1 VGRLRTIAIGVAAAG
16 LLALPASAPAR
27 TITGTGKRDVIHGG
41 KGADRLSG
49 GRGAD
54 RLYGGAGNDR
64 LNGGPG
70 DDRLNGGAGKDTL
83 RCGSGSDTAVIDS
96 RDLIATDCERVL
108 SARTGKRLIK
118 MGQVPNS
125 IPAGSAP
132 PPGKTC
138 HLETKTVLVQ
148 EGFGSHAM
156 YVLKPQVVVI
166 CVDGATQGT
175 APPECSDGKDND
187 GDLAVDF
194 PGDRGCD
201 AATDTREYPDRV
213 SEIEQLL
220 VARGGFWWQQADVNQ
235 FSGVCNLYAFRI
247 TPQGDR
253 IGTRQAWFLNPIS
266 HQCLPQTFA
275 PSSAFTWSVS
285 DFPAPAV
292 NAPFTPLG
300 TQVRIQLVAGSIIPL
315 WLYGH
320 DAPDDAL
327 AFTTGAPPGQAGAV
341 FDLLW
346 GCKSQVFPALLLPP
360 GCV

>member
-1 VGRLRTIAIGVAAAG
+1 MSLRLAILAAVA
-16 LLALPASAPAR
+16 LLALPAAAPAR

-41 KGADRLSG
+41 KGGDRLYG

-64 LNGGPG
+64 LFGGPG
-70 DDRLNGGAGKDTL
+70 NDRLSGGAGKDTL
-83 RCGSGSDTAVIDS
+83 RCGSGSDTAVVDS
-96 RDLIATDCERVL
+96 RDLIGTDCERVL
-108 SARTGKRLIK
+108 SARTGKRLIT

-125 IPAGSAP
+125 IPAGSPP
-132 PPGKTC
+132 PPGKSC
-138 HLETKTVLVQ
+138 HLETRTVLVQ
-148 EGFGSHAM
+148 EGFGSQAM

-166 CVDGATQGT
+166 CVDGAAQAG

-194 PGDRGCD
+194 PTDRGCD
-201 AATDTREYPDRV
+201 SAADTREYPDRV

-220 VARGGFWWQQADVNQ
+220 VGRGGFWWQQADVNQ

-275 PSSAFTWSVS
+275 PASAFTWSVS

-292 NAPFTPLG
+292 NAPFAPLG
-300 TQVRIQLVAGSIIPL
+300 TQMRIQLVAGSIIPL

-320 DAPDDAL
+320 DAPDDVL
-327 AFTTGAPPGQAGAV
+327 AFTTGAPPGQPGAV
-341 FDLLW
+341 GDLLW

-360 GCV
+360 GCA

>member
-1 VGRLRTIAIGVAAAG
+1 MSLRLAIVAAVV

-54 RLYGGAGNDR
+54 RLYCGAGNDR
-64 LNGGPG
+64 LLGGPG
-70 DDRLNGGAGKDTL
+70 DDRLSGGAGKDTL
-83 RCGSGSDTAVIDS
+83 RCGSGSDRAVVDS
-96 RDLIATDCERVL
+96 RDLIGTDCERVL
-108 SARTGKRLIK
+108 SARTGKRLIT

-125 IPAGSAP
+125 IPARTQP
-132 PPGKTC
+132 PAGKTC

-148 EGFGSHAM
+148 EGFGSQAM

-166 CVDGATQGT
+166 CVDGAAQAGV
-175 APPECSDGKDND
+175 PPECADGKDND

-194 PGDRGCD
+194 PTDRGCD
-201 AATDTREYPDRV
+201 SAADTHEYPDRV

-220 VARGGFWWQQADVNQ
+220 VGRGGFWWQQADVNQ

-320 DAPDDAL
+320 DAPDDVL
-327 AFTTGAPPGQAGAV
+327 AVTTGAPPRQPGAV
-341 FDLLW
+341 ADLLW

-360 GCV
+360 GCA

>member
-1 VGRLRTIAIGVAAAG
+1 VIVVAVAV
-16 LLALPASAPAR
+16 LLTAPAAMAR
-27 TITGTGKRDVIHGG
+27 NIVGTGHRDVIHGG
-41 KGADRLSG
+41 RGADQISG

-64 LNGGPG
+64 LNGGSG
-70 DDRLNGGAGKDTL
+70 DDRLSGGPGRDTL
-83 RCGSGSDTAVIDS
+83 RCGPGSDTALVDS

-108 SARTGKRLIK
+108 NAKTGRR
-118 MGQVPNS
+118 MTTMAQVPNS
-125 IPAGSAP
+125 VPAGSPAP
-132 PPGKTC
+132 AGKVC

-148 EGFGSHAM
+148 EGYGSRAQ

-166 CVDGATQGT
+166 CVDGATPP

-194 PGDRGCD
+194 PTDRGCD
-201 AATDTREYPDRV
+201 SAADAAEYPDRV
-213 SEIEQLL
+213 TAVEELL
-220 VARGGFWWQQADVNQ
+220 AGRGGFWWQQADVNQ

-275 PSSAFTWSVS
+275 PASAFTWSVS
-285 DFPAPAV
+285 DFPALAV
-292 NAPFTPLG
+292 NPPFTPLG
-300 TQVRIQLVAGSIIPL
+300 ARVRIQLVAGSIIQL
-315 WLYGH
+315 WIYAH
-320 DAPDDAL
+320 DAADDAL
-327 AFTTGAPPGQAGAV
+327 AFTTGAPPGQPGAV
-341 FDLLW
+341 GDGLW
-346 GCKSQVFPALLLPP
+346 GCMSQVFPAVLRPL

>member
-1 VGRLRTIAIGVAAAG
+1 MPVRWLVVTAVA
-16 LLALPASAPAR
+16 LLALPATAPAR

-41 KGADRLSG
+41 KGADRISG

-70 DDRLNGGAGKDTL
+70 DDRLNGGAGKDRL
-83 RCGSGSDTAVIDS
+83 RCGSGSDTALVDT

-108 SARTGKRLIK
+108 NARTGRRMTT

-125 IPAGSAP
+125 VPTGSP
-132 PPGKTC
+132 TPPGKVC

-148 EGFGSHAM
+148 EGTGAQAE

-166 CVDGATQGT
+166 CRDGALTGA

-194 PGDRGCD
+194 PADRGCD
-201 AATDTREYPDRV
+201 SAADTREYPDAV
-213 SEIEQLL
+213 SGFEQLL
-220 VARGGFWWQQADVNQ
+220 TGRGGFWWQQADVNQ
-235 FSGVCNLYAFRI
+235 FSGVCNLYSFRI

-266 HQCLPQTFA
+266 HQCLLSTFA
-275 PSSAFTWSVS
+275 PQSAFTWSVS

-292 NAPFTPLG
+292 NPPFTPLG
-300 TQVRIQLVAGSIIPL
+300 AQVRIQLVAGSIIQL
-315 WLYGH
+315 WVYAH

-327 AFTTGAPPGQAGAV
+327 AFTTGAPPDQPGAV
-341 FDLLW
+341 GDGMW
-346 GCKSQVFPALLLPP
+346 GCLSLVFPPALRPP